1 MATSLSQACTP
12 ATFNPS
18 LFGAD
23 ILGIQATVKSASC
36 TTLENTDG
44 IHPAFCNVAVLYTHP
59 GQHDYITIEEWLP
72 LDNWNGR
79 FLAVGGGG
87 WSPGRGAVGLPG
99 LMAGLDAGFVTVTT
113 DAGLADNSTLAAPWA
128 LLSPGNV
135 DLFALQNLMGL
146 SLNDEVCQSIRL
158 LSGYSFLWHHLLT
171 YHSRLS
177 LANYSLRASTAEH
190 LAFHIGMAARRGVDK
205 A

>member
-23 ILGIQATVKSASC
+23 ILAIQATVVRGLGSNI
-36 TTLENTDG
+36 TLENLDG
-44 IHPAFCNVAVLYTHP
+44 IHPAFCNVTVSYTHP

-72 LDNWNGR
+72 LDDWNGR

-87 WSPGRGAVGLPG
+87 WSPGRGTVGLPA
-99 LMAGLDAGFVTVTT
+99 MMTGLDAGFVTVAT
-113 DAGLADNSTLAAPWA
+113 DAGLADNSPLAAPWA

-135 DLFALQNLMGL
+135 NLFALQNLMEV
-146 SLNDEVCQSIRL
+146 SLNDEVWSE
-158 LSGYSFLWHHLLT
+158 Y
-171 YHSRLS
+171 
-177 LANYSLRASTAEH
+177 LATVRPFFFAT
-190 LAFHIGMAARRGVDK
+190 
-205 A
+205 